1 MTSNTNM
8 NDAVRQLRKGR
19 RTLLLL
25 ALVFLGP
32 MFIAMGLYFND
43 FEWRPLGTTQKG
55 ELYQPARPLANVAF
69 TLPGEPDKKPVLQGK
84 WTLIYVGP
92 GACDPTCRQA
102 LVEMRQVRRALG
114 RNMDR
119 VQRLYV
125 VTAGEP
131 ETAYFTAEHP
141 GLGFTTTTTD
151 IDALTR
157 VIEPRV
163 PHEIF
168 LADPLGNVVMRYA
181 PGTGMKGMHSDLKH
195 LLKISTIG

>member
-1 MTSNTNM
+1 M
-8 NDAVRQLRKGR
+8 NEAVRKGR
-19 RTLLLL
+19 RTLVLL

-32 MFIAMGLYFND
+32 VFIAMGLYFTD
-43 FEWRPLGTTQKG
+43 FEWRPQGTTQKG

-69 TLPGEPDKKPVLQGK
+69 TLPGEPGKEAMLQGK

-92 GACDPTCRQA
+92 GPCDPDCRQA

-114 RNMDR
+114 RDMDR

-125 VTAGEP
+125 VTGGEP
-131 ETAYFTAEHP
+131 DVAYFAAEHP
-141 GLGFTTTTTD
+141 GLGVTTNAAD
-151 IDALTR
+151 VQSLID

-163 PHEIF
+163 PNEIF
-168 LADPLGNVVMRYA
+168 LADPLGNAVLRYA